1 MIREVAAPLAAPSL
15 LAVFAHPDDE
25 SISAGGLL
33 ARQSGTGAR
42 TPVVSATWAQDSVRA
57 RELADA
63 VRLLGVEEPPRML
76 GYADAQVPGSAPGSP
91 RLVDAP
97 LDEVVRALV
106 VHIRDFRPDIV
117 VTHDAYG
124 GMTGHPDHVHTYRA
138 TVLAAE
144 AAGLEQSYP
153 DAGTPWRPQVLYLA
167 THPQSVVARLRE
179 VVGARRAVHGVP
191 DEQIGERLD
200 VTPWLEA
207 KVAAILAHRSEV
219 ERGAVPGLV
228 AQAPPEARAALL
240 ATEWFI
246 RCTPGPAPIAE
257 A

>member
-1 MIREVAAPLAAPSL
+1 MTGPSV

-33 ARQSGTGAR
+33 ARSAAGGAR
-42 TPVVSATWAQDSVRA
+42 TAVVSATWAQDSVRA

-76 GYADAQVPGSAPGSP
+76 GYADAEVPESAPGSP

-97 LDEVVRALV
+97 LDHVVGALV
-106 VHIRDFRPDIV
+106 AQIREFRPDVV

-124 GMTGHPDHVHTYRA
+124 GTTGHRDHVHTYRA

-144 AAGLEQSYP
+144 AAGLEQLYP
-153 DAGTPWRPQVLYLA
+153 DAGAPWRPRALYLA
-167 THPQSVVARLRE
+167 THPEAVVAGLRE
-179 VVGARRAVHGVP
+179 LVGARLAVHGVP
-191 DEQIGERLD
+191 EEQIDVRLD
-200 VTPWLEA
+200 VTPWLPA

-228 AQAPPEARAALL
+228 AAAAPEARAALL
-240 ATEWFI
+240 STEWFI
-246 RCTPGPAPIAE
+246 RCSPGPAATPE
-257 A
+257 VLG